1 MRFFSNPPSVSPS
14 LYCSLPLSATTTC
27 FSPSRS
33 TGTIWASWSPQ
44 QKVAPFVPISSDPSL
59 ATTLSMSHNQLPN
72 DKSPFCMPIPAVA
85 TPPLPLLPPSISA
98 LFGPSDADISYSPS
112 WDQAPPGTAYA
123 ASSTKV
129 KFDSRCDRSSCVYL
143 KPMTSTA
150 ISTTDQSSVRTM

>member
-1 MRFFSNPPSVSPS
+1 MRFFSNSPSVSPS
-14 LYCSLPLSATTTC
+14 LYCSVPLSATIC

-72 DKSPFCMPIPAVA
+72 DKAPFCMPIPAVA
-85 TPPLPLLPPSISA
+85 TPSLPLLPPSISA

-112 WDQAPPGTAYA
+112 WDLALPGITCA

-129 KFDSRCDRSSCVYL
+129 MSDSRCDRSSCAYL
-143 KPMTSTA
+143 KPMTSTT
-150 ISTTDQSSVRTM
+150 ISTTDRSSVRTM